1 MSKKRIIWLLVLVV
15 ITGGAYYGYNEY
27 NRTNKDLSKVK
38 PDITTSAAGI
48 IKEFQDNES
57 VSNKKFLGK
66 IVELTGN
73 VKKLEKDEQGDY
85 TVVLGDASSQSSVR
99 CLSDSNH
106 RNEFSVIKE
115 NSTITI
121 RGVCTGFK
129 KNEEMLGMDLGSDV
143 ELNRSVV
150 VGNKN

>member
-1 MSKKRIIWLLVLVV
+1 MSRKRIIWLLVLVV
-15 ITGGAYYGYNEY
+15 IAGGAYYGYMEY

-38 PDITTSAAGI
+38 PDIITTAPDI
-48 IKEFQDNES
+48 IKEFQDNDTAA
-57 VSNKKFLGK
+57 NKKFLGK
-66 IVELTGN
+66 IVELSGN

-85 TVVLGDASSQSSVR
+85 TVVLGDAFSLSSVR

-121 RGVCTGFK
+121 RGACTGFK

-143 ELNRSVV
+143 ELNRAVI